1 MRPIARGVV
10 AVSLAALVVLCPGQA
25 SADSQTFNTIFF
37 QPATGRNPYLML
49 HSTDTLH
56 KLQFDVGEIFSYG
69 YRPLEI
75 REGGRRAY
83 GVVDVLVVA
92 DFVAAM
98 GALEWLQFG
107 LDFPLIIVNEFRDPL
122 VFPPPGMSNQF
133 DIGDLRLEA
142 KARVLDACE
151 RYIGLAFVP
160 FVTVPTGKDA
170 HYVGDP
176 GLTGGLKIALDGRP
190 HEKIGLTLNLGFQT
204 GRRVRFRNVDF
215 QHRLLLGGG
224 VMGMLKHGIDVFA
237 EINAVSAINKLF
249 SDRSVNPAE
258 AMVGARWDIK
268 KTGVSVHGGAGTCL
282 VCGVKGAR
290 VRGVLG
296 AKYRFNTPKYR
307 QLDARDRQVCDA
319 LFEKGFTTAQLAE
332 LKQNCPPDPAEFQ
345 PGVHDDSCPKY
356 YEIRDLADLVIR
368 CPGRPEDF
376 DPAIHDPS
384 CQKVYTLSDDYTQE
398 EVENVYDLAAKE
410 MSANC
415 PADPADFNPTLHDPG
430 CPKYYD
436 LREAVALSGRCPES
450 AGEYRPGIDDPA
462 CPKFYTLRD
471 EYEPDQWAL
480 IAKLSKMDSDGDG
493 INDYLDRCPYEA
505 EDINGFADEDGCPE
519 GGAVAVTGGEIRTL
533 RPVYFDFNK
542 ATISPEAKEVI
553 DQVIDVI
560 NRTPWIRRVRIGGNA
575 DSLGP
580 SEFNKLISRR
590 RAEAVI
596 DYMRK
601 HGVRSDVELVPI
613 AYGANRPVASNLTAK
628 GRAQN
633 RRATFVVQSVR
644 YPYYRPPAKPK
655 GAKEEP
661 AAKAPPV
668 EEKPAE
674 EPAEPKPEP
683 KPEPEPAE
691 KEIPPLPPKRWEQ

>member
-1 MRPIARGVV
+1 MGPIARWVV
-10 AVSLAALVVLCPGQA
+10 AASVAALVSLSPRLS
-25 SADSQTFNTIFF
+25 SADSQTFNSIFF
-37 QPATGRNPYLML
+37 QPATGRNSYLML

-56 KLQFDVGEIFSYG
+56 KLQFNAGEIFSYG
-69 YRPLEI
+69 YLPLEQRYQGQRVRGI
-75 REGGRRAY
+75 
-83 GVVDVLVVA
+83 VDDMVVA

-98 GALEWLQFG
+98 GALDWLQFG
-107 LDFPLIIVNEFRDPL
+107 LDFPLIIINRFSDPL
-122 VFPPPGMSNQF
+122 VTPAPSMSNEF
-133 DIGDLRLEA
+133 DIGDLRIEA
-142 KARVLDACE
+142 KARVLDVCE

-160 FVTVPTGKDA
+160 FVTLPTGKDA

-176 GLTGGLKIALDGRP
+176 GVTGGLKIALDGRP
-190 HEKIGLTLNLGFQT
+190 HERIGLTLNVGFQT
-204 GRRVRFRNVDF
+204 GRRVRLRNVDF

-224 VMGMLKHGIDVFA
+224 VLAMFKHGIDVFA
-237 EINAVSAINKLF
+237 EINAVSAINKIF
-249 SDRSVNPAE
+249 SDRDVNPAE

-268 KTGVSVHGGAGTCL
+268 KTGVSVHAGGGTCL

-290 VRGVLG
+290 VRAVLG
-296 AKYRFNTPKYR
+296 AKYRLNTPKYR
-307 QLDARDRQVCDA
+307 QLDAREHQVCDS

-332 LKQNCPPDPAEFQ
+332 LKQNCPPDPADFQ
-345 PGVHDDSCPKY
+345 PRVHDDSCPKY

-376 DPAIHDPS
+376 DPKVHDPS

-436 LREAVALSGRCPES
+436 LREAVALSGRCPDS
-450 AGEYRPGIDDPA
+450 AAAYRPGVDDPA

-480 IAKLSKMDSDGDG
+480 IAKLSKMDSDRDG

-542 ATISPEAKEVI
+542 VAIKPEAMPII
-553 DQVIDVI
+553 DQVIEVI
-560 NRTPWIRRVRIGGNA
+560 NKTPWVRRVRVGGNA
-575 DSLGP
+575 DSMGP
-580 SEFNKLISRR
+580 AQFNNLISRR

-613 AYGANRPVASNLTAK
+613 AYGANRPVASNLTAQ

-633 RRATFVVQSVR
+633 RRVTFVVQSVR
-644 YPYYRPPAKPK
+644 YPYYKPPARPER
-655 GAKEEP
+655 AKEEP

-674 EPAEPKPEP
+674 EPPAEPEPEP
-683 KPEPEPAE
+683 KPEEE
-691 KEIPPLPPKRWEQ
+691 ELPPLPPKRWEQ